1 MFPNPHPSG
10 LFPAVLNLASN
21 GPEMYCKLV
30 EHVPGQQVRNTQCL
44 ICNNNSERPF
54 GNYHYYTVPT
64 SPSIKNGMDYHYV
77 TITLDLQVDSIQYMI
92 LKAAN
97 SPRPGNWYYAI
108 TDTKCLTRFNILPRT
123 GPPSYTRDDEVICT
137 SFYSN
142 PWRMEGSRIHT
153 SLINGRPSADDPSP
167 TLLNFTS
174 ARYIRLQFQRIRTL
188 NANLMTL
195 ALNDPR
201 NVDPIRTN
209 ITTLSKTVG
218 GMCSCYDHAKACPLN
233 NQTEVCHCE
242 WEHNTC
248 GERCDP
254 CCPSYKQK
262 PWMAGT
268 FLTHHNCES
277 KTTQAV
283 EIHVCHIRGICQ
295 TCADGYYR
303 TTGVCTGTVD
313 PSESRDP
320 CQLSSCDPAGSPECV
335 PDQSPIN
342 LTAGSCHCKQG
353 YGGQQCD
360 RCAFG
365 YSGYP
370 NCVRCN
376 CSLDGSLNKD
386 PCQLPCVCKEDVAG
400 ENCDHCKLGFHHLL
414 GERLRG
420 CEKCYCS
427 SIASNCSDSHW
438 TYSNETSMAG
448 WSLTEADGE
457 GKVWPTPSR
466 DRDWPQILSNNNQEA
481 RRHLPAMCSSGHRR
495 VNSSVFK
502 GVCEPCD
509 CHGHG
514 CTDHTTGFHCDECI
528 PGFHGVANKRMP
540 NDCQPCAC
548 PLNIKSNNPTCH
560 VDPRGEL
567 ICDRWQ
573 PGYTGAHCD
582 RCTNGY
588 FGQPVV
594 KGGLSQ
600 PCQCNGNLDL
610 ASPRSCDPIT
620 GSCLR
625 CRGSTGESPATP
637 ANMSIRIL
645 LKLTVMINL
654 KKEAC
659 GCNQVGSMTQQCN
672 PNTGCCLCREQSHG
686 KKCSEC
692 RLGYRDF
699 PQCISCICNMAGSDI
714 QTCDADQDVC
724 ACVDRTGQCS
734 CKANIQ
740 GLKCDK
746 CKLGT
751 FGLSTRNPLGCSQCY
766 CFGMTSNCSEA
777 QGLIRLSLKPE
788 QTKLPLVDKD
798 NQQETTR
805 GVTFQH
811 PEIIANADLV
821 TQKLTKT
828 YYWKLPE
835 QFQITAYG
843 GKLKYAIYFE
853 ERDETGRTSYE
864 PKVIIKGV
872 SNRNKVMVR
881 HMQGL
886 QIGQPTRHE
895 INMTEVRTWKYK
907 DKNVMTMEDFMGV
920 LFYVDYVLIQSSH
933 GNMMRHSR

>member
-1 MFPNPHPSG
+1 
-10 LFPAVLNLASN
+10 
-21 GPEMYCKLV
+21 
-30 EHVPGQQVRNTQCL
+30 Q
-44 ICNNNSERPF
+44 
-54 GNYHYYTVPT
+54 
-64 SPSIKNGMDYHYV
+64 
-77 TITLDLQVDSIQYMI
+77 
-92 LKAAN
+92 
-97 SPRPGNWYYAI
+97 
-108 TDTKCLTRFNILPRT
+108 
-123 GPPSYTRDDEVICT
+123 
-137 SFYSN
+137 
-142 PWRMEGSRIHT
+142 
-153 SLINGRPSADDPSP
+153 
-167 TLLNFTS
+167 
-174 ARYIRLQFQRIRTL
+174 
-188 NANLMTL
+188 
-195 ALNDPR
+195 
-201 NVDPIRTN
+201 
-209 ITTLSKTVG
+209 
-218 GMCSCYDHAKACPLN
+218 MC
-233 NQTEVCHCE
+233 
-242 WEHNTC
+242 
-248 GERCDP
+248 
-254 CCPSYKQK
+254 
-262 PWMAGT
+262 
-268 FLTHHNCES
+268 
-277 KTTQAV
+277 
-283 EIHVCHIRGICQ
+283 
-295 TCADGYYR
+295 
-303 TTGVCTGTVD
+303 
-313 PSESRDP
+313 
-320 CQLSSCDPAGSPECV
+320 
-335 PDQSPIN
+335 
-342 LTAGSCHCKQG
+342 
-353 YGGQQCD
+353 
-360 RCAFG
+360 
-365 YSGYP
+365 
-370 NCVRCN
+370 
-376 CSLDGSLNKD
+376 
-386 PCQLPCVCKEDVAG
+386 
-400 ENCDHCKLGFHHLL
+400 
-414 GERLRG
+414 
-420 CEKCYCS
+420 
-427 SIASNCSDSHW
+427 
-438 TYSNETSMAG
+438 
-448 WSLTEADGE
+448 
-457 GKVWPTPSR
+457 
-466 DRDWPQILSNNNQEA
+466 
-481 RRHLPAMCSSGHRR
+481 SGHRR

-528 PGFHGVANKRMP
+528 PGFHGVANKRTP

-548 PLNIKSNNPTCH
+548 PLNIPSNKY
-560 VDPRGEL
+560 L

-625 CRGSTGESPATP
+625 CRGSTGESPVTP
-637 ANMSIRIL
+637 ANVIPLCHELNPPPQNSTASQPCHKTMPA
-645 LKLTVMINL
+645 
-654 KKEAC
+654 AC

-672 PNTGCCLCREQSHG
+672 LNTGCCLCREQSHG

-777 QGLIRLSLKPE
+777 QGLIRMWLSLKPE

-828 YYWKLPE
+828 YYWRLPE
-835 QFQITAYG
+835 QFQASMITAYG

-864 PKVIIKGV
+864 PQVIIKGV

-895 INMTEVRTWKYK
+895 VNMTEVRTWKYK
-907 DKNVMTMEDFMGV
+907 NKNVMTMEDFMGV

-933 GNMMRHSR
+933 GNMMRHSSISMEVAEEGRPSMESEWAHQIEKCDCPLGYSGLSCEECVAGLYRLSARSGGAASRADIGSCVQCQCNRHSEACDPETSICQNCQHNTEGDRCECCAPGYYGVVRGRPGDCKLCACPSTTMRTKGLNDYHCAACPEGGKCEECKCDTHGAWPQPCDLRSGQCCCRPGATGRTCSQCMKRHVCGPSGIMCTYTNITY